1 MLHKSVLALVVLLI
15 FALPLPV
22 DNGLDEDAKMSAE
35 DLEQATP
42 EPAEPAWGLVLEA
55 ALQQGPFWATAELL
69 MLPFCF
75 CYRRARAA
83 MRRRAAARR
92 AEAQARRQREME
104 KRRRRMEIEQ
114 RRLRIKRRFRDLKE
128 MWKTMNMIRKNVANL
143 IAIIRKVS
151 RRVKA
156 SWAGFWSSTD
166 RGLCE
171 GKLLLEM
178 LLGLAKA
185 SRTSL

>member
-1 MLHKSVLALVVLLI
+1 MAHKSVLALIALLV
-15 FALPLPV
+15 FGLPKPV
-22 DNGLDEDAKMSAE
+22 DDGLDPKDAQMSVE
-35 DLEQATP
+35 GLEPATP
-42 EPAEPAWGLVLEA
+42 EPPESGWVPLLAA
-55 ALQQGPFWATAELL
+55 ALQQGPYWAAAELL
-69 MLPFCF
+69 FLPFYLWF
-75 CYRRARAA
+75 WRGRAA
-83 MRRRAAARR
+83 MRQREVARR
-92 AEAQARRQREME
+92 AEEEA
-104 KRRRRMEIEQ
+104 RRRRMEIEQ
-114 RRLRIKRRFRDLKE
+114 RRLRFKRRFRELEEMRRRMKMIKKE
-128 MWKTMNMIRKNVANL
+128 VGRLAGMS
-143 IAIIRKVS
+143 RKVS

>member
-1 MLHKSVLALVVLLI
+1 
-15 FALPLPV
+15 
-22 DNGLDEDAKMSAE
+22 
-35 DLEQATP
+35 
-42 EPAEPAWGLVLEA
+42 
-55 ALQQGPFWATAELL
+55 
-69 MLPFCF
+69 
-75 CYRRARAA
+75 
-83 MRRRAAARR
+83 
-92 AEAQARRQREME
+92 
-104 KRRRRMEIEQ
+104 
-114 RRLRIKRRFRDLKE
+114 
-128 MWKTMNMIRKNVANL
+128 MWRTMNMIRKNVARLAGMSRKRRIRDLKEMWRTMNMIRKNVARL
-143 IAIIRKVS
+143 AGMSRKVS